1 MKLLEQELATYL
13 NMGMRFLTANDL
25 QKLESP
31 GLKTLS
37 DAEQAE
43 ALTKEIP
50 KRVLAETSVPE
61 FAPKIEEPAASLE
74 DLSTLS
80 ALPAPSASVSA
91 DAEQVQEEQGQAP
104 LSPIEEEIELQ
115 EINGSEIPVQ
125 PGPPQ
130 QLGPA
135 APYLVIPMN
144 NAQAQAFPQ
153 VQGQPQQNAIVA
165 SLAPPP
171 PASVL
176 PGPLPGAPPM
186 IAVDTSV
193 AALQAQGL
201 PAINQQPNR
210 SAPIRSA
217 PIRSAPIRSAPIRS
231 ALRNNNGTQKAKR
244 VAFGS
249 AEQQQAGP
257 PAPNMRVNVIKQGS

>member
-1 MKLLEQELATYL
+1 
-13 NMGMRFLTANDL
+13 
-25 QKLESP
+25 
-31 GLKTLS
+31 
-37 DAEQAE
+37 
-43 ALTKEIP
+43 
-50 KRVLAETSVPE
+50 
-61 FAPKIEEPAASLE
+61 
-74 DLSTLS
+74 
-80 ALPAPSASVSA
+80 
-91 DAEQVQEEQGQAP
+91 
-104 LSPIEEEIELQ
+104 
-115 EINGSEIPVQ
+115 
-125 PGPPQ
+125 
-130 QLGPA
+130 
-135 APYLVIPMN
+135 MN

-201 PAINQQPNR
+201 PAINQQP
-210 SAPIRSA
+210 IRSA
-217 PIRSAPIRSAPIRS
+217 SNLSAPIRSAPIRS
-231 ALRNNNGTQKAKR
+231 ALRNNNGTQRAKR

>member
-13 NMGMRFLTANDL
+13 NMGMRFLTTNDL
-25 QKLESP
+25 QKLEPP
-31 GLKTLS
+31 GLKALS

-61 FAPKIEEPAASLE
+61 FAPKVEEPAASLE

-80 ALPAPSASVSA
+80 AVPAPSASASA
-91 DAEQVQEEQGQAP
+91 SASAEAEQQNQVALP
-104 LSPIEEEIELQ
+104 PIEEEIELQ

-130 QLGPA
+130 QLGPQQ
-135 APYLVIPMN
+135 PYIVIPMN
-144 NAQAQAFPQ
+144 NAQAQAFPSNT
-153 VQGQPQQNAIVA
+153 QPQLLQQQQNAIVA

-201 PAINQQPNR
+201 PALQQQ
-210 SAPIRSA
+210 
-217 PIRSAPIRSAPIRS
+217 PIRS
-231 ALRNNNGTQKAKR
+231 ALRNNNNTTQRAKR